1 MRPDSKLCFDFSL
14 PVDKSQLEELESEKD
29 DEEVAKNSAT
39 EENEKD
45 AEEGDGGAEKKV
57 EAGFADSQI
66 LRPSSGIFQL
76 VHDQEETTED
86 SSGDEA
92 DDDEEEGDDE
102 EEEDE
107 VDQALDFS
115 WTKVAPKKVELSDL
129 VGEEKNVFT
138 SPTVI
143 SKEVLEVQD
152 EGQDQFQFGV
162 PHNESTLSEKENEEI
177 EKETLSAAAAEST
190 EEEDEELPK
199 KQALNRRASTSPLGH
214 STSKPRSPSST
225 DKRGGAAAGTPP
237 SSVKRRS
244 ARASSPISEQ
254 QTPSRRSTRKRSGG
268 SPATPSVQAKS
279 RTSSLSSPAT
289 ATSAAPVERSPVTE
303 TRSSKR
309 KNLSSASDSSPTLAR
324 NSKKRS
330 RSSPNTSSTHHISTR
345 KSARGQVP
353 VEHVVDAKQVEKDQ
367 QASLV
372 RAETLPMDVGA
383 SELEIAA
390 DDDTREDG
398 NIVRR
403 EGSAASTIIMES
415 SLGKVSAASTEV
427 MEDLEEKKEGESI
440 NFPGGPQKSGMPYR
454 LMPPLS
460 LPVGGRLK

>member
-29 DEEVAKNSAT
+29 DEEEVAKNSAT

-57 EAGFADSQI
+57 ETKFAASQI

-76 VHDQEETTED
+76 VHDQGETTKE

-92 DDDEEEGDDE
+92 DDDDEEGDDE

-190 EEEDEELPK
+190 EEEDEEPPK

-268 SPATPSVQAKS
+268 SPATPSVQVKS

-289 ATSAAPVERSPVTE
+289 ATSTTPVERSPVTE

-324 NSKKRS
+324 NSKKKRS
-330 RSSPNTSSTHHISTR
+330 QSSPNTSSTHYIPTR
-345 KSARGQVP
+345 RSARGQLPGNEP
-353 VEHVVDAKQVEKDQ
+353 VEHVVDDKQVEDDQ

-372 RAETLPMDVGA
+372 RTETLPMDVEA

-390 DDDTREDG
+390 DVDKGEDG

-427 MEDLEEKKEGESI
+427 MEDLEEEKEGDVASEAMETSV
-440 NFPGGPQKSGMPYR
+440 SR
-454 LMPPLS
+454 
-460 LPVGGRLK
+460 